1 MLATINWLH
10 TYHQYIT
17 AIELEAQLEYLKIYF
32 DQKEDTTLA
41 DIIQKKK
48 RKMPKACKFYFS
60 QVTFLKLLVN
70 DLHQFYAELETG
82 FKRQSH
88 SKNLTA
94 AYFLLFTKK

>member
-1 MLATINWLH
+1 MLVTINWLH

-48 RKMPKACKFYFS
+48 ERG
-60 QVTFLKLLVN
+60 LKLASFTF
-70 DLHQFYAELETG
+70 H
-82 FKRQSH
+82 KSH
-88 SKNLTA
+88 
-94 AYFLLFTKK
+94 F